1 MKTKVMQD
9 KKYRYDIL
17 LTVSGWALAIFVSFL
32 YLNDNSTPIVVQN
45 APLPETTQVPV
56 ARTDRV
62 DALLLEAR
70 ILLSRNRPVE
80 TINRITTLWSV
91 CHSTQQDVPE
101 ESHRI
106 FAQAVSLLSR
116 NKNSDGPLPRYQA
129 PIEERSEPASDSTP
143 EEKIGLI
150 KPLKPEDPKKE
161 PKLTIP
167 SPAYPLAKSESK
179 SSSRRSYPKARRNS
193 NLPAPPPPVTR
204 EDGRRPPAFPPP
216 PQQDGSSRLPAPP
229 PPPESGQHP
238 GPPGGPPSGPRA
250 GGFPPPP
257 PPPGVPGRN
266 RDRDRDPLEA
276 GTGGPPPG
284 YYY

>member
-9 KKYRYDIL
+9 RKYRYDIL

-45 APLPETTQVPV
+45 APLPEKTQVPV

-116 NKNSDGPLPRYQA
+116 NRNGDGPLPHYQA
-129 PIEERSEPASDSTP
+129 PKREESAPADVSAP
-143 EEKIGLI
+143 EEEIGLI
-150 KPLKPEDPKKE
+150 EPLKSECPKKE

-167 SPAYPLAKSESK
+167 SPAYPLAKSGSK
-179 SSSRRSYPKARRNS
+179 SSPRRSYPKAGRNS
-193 NLPAPPPPVTR
+193 SLPAPPPPVTT

-216 PQQDGSSRLPAPP
+216 PRQDGSSRLPAPP
-229 PPPESGQHP
+229 PRPEGGKHP
-238 GPPGGPPSGPRA
+238 GPPGGPGPRA

-257 PPPGVPGRN
+257 PPPPAPGGY
-266 RDRDRDPLEA
+266 RDRDPLEA